1 MDFAYFLGRAWDFI
15 LWFAGTVMGTVANSI
30 LGGWYAVFIMAGI
43 AFVLFL
49 VTSLFFRRRS
59 DD

>member
-1 MDFAYFLGRAWDFI
+1 MDLAYFLGRAWDFI
-15 LWFAGTVMGTVANSI
+15 LWFASTVLGTVANSI
-30 LGGWYAVFIMAGI
+30 LGGWYAVLTMAGI

>member
-1 MDFAYFLGRAWDFI
+1 MDLAYFLSRGWDFI
-15 LWFAGTVMGTVANSI
+15 QWLASTVMGTVANSI
-30 LGGWYAVFIMAGI
+30 LGGWTAVLIMAGI

-49 VTSLFFRRRS
+49 ITSLFFRRRS